1 MVEMDTILN
10 TTVAVQAIPGLLAYL
25 DPGTGSMVLQ
35 VLLAGLLSTSF
46 FLKSWVRQARELF
59 WVKLRKS

>member
-1 MVEMDTILN
+1 MTTIDTLLN
-10 TTVAVQAIPGLLAYL
+10 AHAAVQAIPQLWGYL

-46 FLKSWVRQARELF
+46 FLKSWIRHVRNAI
-59 WVKLRKS
+59 WTNTRKS

>member
-1 MVEMDTILN
+1 VTNIDTLLN
-10 TTVAVQAIPGLLAYL
+10 SHMAIQAIPHLWAYL

-46 FLKSWVRQARELF
+46 FLKTWVRQVRDAI
-59 WVKLRKS
+59 WANPRKS

>member
-1 MVEMDTILN
+1 M
-10 TTVAVQAIPGLLAYL
+10 TTAAQAMPTVLAYL

-46 FLKSWVRQARELF
+46 FLKTWLRQARDVFALR
-59 WVKLRKS
+59 VRKS

>member
-1 MVEMDTILN
+1 MVNMNTILN
-10 TTVAVQAIPGLLAYL
+10 TTTAVQTMPALLAYL

-46 FLKSWVRQARELF
+46 FLKSWLRQVRDIFALK
-59 WVKLRKS
+59 VRKS

>member
-1 MVEMDTILN
+1 MSSFDTFVN
-10 TTVAVQAIPGLLAYL
+10 TQAAIRAMPGLWAYL

-46 FLKSWVRQARELF
+46 FLKSWVRHVRDAFWARA
-59 WVKLRKS
+59 RN